1 VGADIGGPSLRRF
14 NIRAIGWVTGRFS
27 LLGQNQLK
35 LFRFSFLFSIFWESG
50 IISKM
55 AQS

>member
-1 VGADIGGPSLRRF
+1 VGVDIGGLSLHCF

-27 LLGQNQLK
+27 LLDRNQLK
-35 LFRFSFLFSIFWESG
+35 LFRFSFLFSIFRESR